1 MRPSLRQIITFAVF
15 LFLSTTILGFYSC
28 SSAKSLDRGV
38 VTPQGD
44 YERKAHDT
52 DWLEAGRGPLGCFD
66 ITVPAGGGIADI
78 VPVRAADFHLDITE
92 HLIPPACE
100 DCILFGEFM
109 PVYGGLAATVTLKNP
124 FPPFITMNG
133 YDVRLVVLSS
143 WQVQFP
149 SGRTSDLL
157 MNPDGF
163 TDIYKSEKFLT
174 DISPYVQFGDHSNG
188 YTIPSGESQTKEMRL
203 YSEEGYV
210 TFQVILDVS
219 WKPAFF
225 LETGDPPGLS
235 HCKEAYCIDTSL
247 IGVFI
252 PGNEGVMINIDV
264 YDWQDD
270 ANDARIF
277 VEAPT
282 MLATLLELDL
292 VEKEATDFASFTG
305 FVRNEGG
312 ILFAENPLLI
322 KVIDPFI
329 KKDGTSPVAYQLV
342 WFNTE

>member
-1 MRPSLRQIITFAVF
+1 MRPSLRQITTFIVF
-15 LFLSTTILGFYSC
+15 LFLGTTILGFYSC
-28 SSAKSLDRGV
+28 SSAKSLDRGIMA
-38 VTPQGD
+38 PQAD

-52 DWLEAGRGPLGCFD
+52 DWIEAGRGPLACFD

-78 VPVRAADFHLDITE
+78 VPVRAANFHLNITE

-100 DCILFGEFM
+100 DCMLFGQFL

-124 FPPFITMNG
+124 FPPFITLNG
-133 YDVRLVVLSS
+133 YDVRLVVLSP
-143 WQVQFP
+143 WRVHFP

-163 TDIYKSEKFLT
+163 TDLYKSDRFLT
-174 DISPYVQFGDHSNG
+174 DISPYIQFGDHSNG

-203 YSEEGYV
+203 YSEDGNV
-210 TFQVILDVS
+210 TFQVFLDVS
-219 WKPAFF
+219 WKPAFY
-225 LETGDPPGLS
+225 LETGDPLGS
-235 HCKEAYCIDTSL
+235 GHCKEAYYIDTSL

-252 PGNEGVMINIDV
+252 PGNEGVMVSINV

-270 ANDARIF
+270 ANNARVFI
-277 VEAPT
+277 EAPT
-282 MLATLLELDL
+282 MLAEVLELDL
-292 VEKEATDFASFTG
+292 VEKEANDFASFTG
-305 FVRNEGG
+305 FVRNEGET
-312 ILFAENPLLI
+312 LFANNPILI

-329 KKDGTSPVAYQLV
+329 KIDGTSPVAYQFV